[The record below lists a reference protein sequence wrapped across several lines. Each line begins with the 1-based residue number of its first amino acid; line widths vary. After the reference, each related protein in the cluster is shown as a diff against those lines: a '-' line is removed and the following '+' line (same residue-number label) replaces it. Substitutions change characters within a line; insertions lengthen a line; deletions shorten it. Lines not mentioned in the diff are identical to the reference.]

1 MITLR
6 SEKVENESKILYQNE
21 RVKQLMLESELKF
34 RKANDLELKLNK
46 ANAEI
51 EVRAL
56 ENKNLEKVIN
66 EQRLRIET
74 NQALIDGLTSENN
87 HLDLS
92 LKESQDQ
99 RF

>member
-74 NQALIDGLTSENN
+74 NQALIDGLTSEKN

-92 LKESQDQ
+92 LKES
-99 RF
+99 